1 MKFILFD
8 SSFLADVIS
17 MQKLE
22 IQNNG
27 ASELIPSWSLH
38 IYSISYEISFINS
51 IIFILLN
58 RVLNFE

>member
-1 MKFILFD
+1 
-8 SSFLADVIS
+8 

-22 IQNNG
+22 IENNG

-38 IYSISYEISFINS
+38 IYSIWYAISFINS

-58 RVLNFE
+58 RVLYFE